1 MNGENFIEKQL
12 HKINKKFKEARDK
25 FKVKFKD
32 GRTKRYAPK
41 SQKEEDKVITGA
53 MMLGADW
60 DIIKPGSSE
69 YNKKEKANYSN
80 ITWKEKLENLKEAN
94 WSVLAQKDDSGRV
107 LKDLNV
113 HFQAKDDK
121 EAEEIVKINFPKSKI
136 IKINKDLHK
145 VIIKESFKEQ
155 SRTCFNCGKLTS
167 ELMYRWYHG
176 DQDDLVCADC
186 AKKLKHSDTNLSG
199 KSVYDVNNK
208 ESFKEK
214 LKNLKENLNF
224 NKWFDTF
231 LDEKNLQHK
240 SWTIKDKNG
249 TDNFINS
256 EFVIESIKNSP
267 SNEQKSIKDML
278 IKIDFKN
285 GNVMDYFKHL
295 ATGLINLK
303 LGESFKEKLRL
314 EDIGE
319 YRYNNFDKILK
330 LFKKMQAY
338 YAKHDS
344 GFYELPFDN
353 WSVTNAETNK
363 NKMSKSDFE
372 DIVLMVESHFN
383 FKIKK

>member
-12 HKINKKFKEARDK
+12 YQINKN
-25 FKVKFKD
+25 
-32 GRTKRYAPK
+32 
-41 SQKEEDKVITGA
+41 
-53 MMLGADW
+53 L
-60 DIIKPGSSE
+60 
-69 YNKKEKANYSN
+69 
-80 ITWKEKLENLKEAN
+80 KEKLENFKKGNYEI
-94 WSVLAQKDDSGRV
+94 
-107 LKDLNV
+107 
-113 HFQAKDDK
+113 AKDYLK
-121 EAEEIVKINFPKSKI
+121 QLKQSKI
-136 IKINKDLHK
+136 KNY
-145 VIIKESFKEQ
+145 IISTA
-155 SRTCFNCGKLTS
+155 RV
-167 ELMYRWYHG
+167 G
-176 DQDDLVCADC
+176 DTIEVKMKNGDVVSLYNP
-186 AKKLKHSDTNLSG
+186 SDTF
-199 KSVYDVNNK
+199 KSHPFSINNKNYDLKSLLNKLNNK
-208 ESFKEK
+208 ESF
-214 LKNLKENLNF
+214 KENLNF

-256 EFVIESIKNSP
+256 EVVIESIKNSP

-295 ATGLINLK
+295 ATGLINLR